1 MKPTKYINFPQS
13 YFNTSKSRHAFPE
26 ASEMLARDAKSLP
39 LTYAEFILQHPRQ
52 NTKSTVKAQF
62 LLPLGQPCVTC
73 NVMVN
78 ITIIQQKPQN
88 SFANEFLFYAGCH
101 IQAAISHL
109 TLLCLA

>member
-1 MKPTKYINFPQS
+1 
-13 YFNTSKSRHAFPE
+13 
-26 ASEMLARDAKSLP
+26 MLACYAKPLP
-39 LTYAEFILQHPRQ
+39 LTYAEFTLQHPRQ

-62 LLPLGQPCVTC
+62 LLPLGQLCVTC

-78 ITIIQQKPQN
+78 ITIQQKPQN